1 MSLTHFAILILI
13 IVVISVISVK
23 IQKHARLKNEQ
34 NLIKKEETRI
44 RMASLRE
51 RKEQK
56 KQERLALEAQKKQE
70 RLALEAQKK
79 QEQEALEEQRKQEL
93 LRLQV
98 EQKKRIEDQNKALNK
113 LGLVEKESDEDEEEY
128 IEGYGYTTL
137 EYQTN
142 EYFDIDK
149 FFKYV
154 NKYGLEDESFKLWI
168 IASSGNS
175 MYFAC
180 NAEESIWFARIG
192 EGAVK
197 KFQSKKAL
205 RNYVWCFC
213 QNEQIAERN
222 RKIDSIL
229 KDGIDSA
236 PRLQSKDTDIE
247 ANLSAIITKSDYSG
261 LFEKHVTVFC
271 ENSIAL
277 IEYELPAKDDLPW
290 IKDYRYIAASNT
302 IKETPLTESVISK
315 VYEQL
320 LYSICLRS
328 IYEVCV
334 AKKADDIQS
343 VVFNG
348 FVTAINRANGIK
360 EHKCIL
366 SLQVSKAKFLSM
378 DLRNVE
384 PKKCFKS
391 LKGVS
396 AAQLVDISPVQPVL
410 SFNRN
415 DRRFIEGK
423 EIQMDSGTN
432 LASMDWE
439 DFEHL
444 VRELFE
450 MEFSRNGGEVRV
462 TQASRDGG
470 VDAIVFD
477 PDPLRG
483 GKIVIQAK
491 RYTNTVGVSAV
502 RDLYGTVINEG
513 ANSGILIT
521 TSDYGHDSYEFAKDK
536 PLKLLNGGHLLAL
549 LHKNGKEG
557 YINIQEAKEILKEE
571 Q

>member
-34 NLIKKEETRI
+34 NLIKKEETRV

-205 RNYVWCFC
+205 RNYV
-213 QNEQIAERN
+213 
-222 RKIDSIL
+222 
-229 KDGIDSA
+229 
-236 PRLQSKDTDIE
+236 
-247 ANLSAIITKSDYSG
+247 
-261 LFEKHVTVFC
+261 
-271 ENSIAL
+271 
-277 IEYELPAKDDLPW
+277 
-290 IKDYRYIAASNT
+290 
-302 IKETPLTESVISK
+302 
-315 VYEQL
+315 
-320 LYSICLRS
+320 
-328 IYEVCV
+328 
-334 AKKADDIQS
+334 
-343 VVFNG
+343 
-348 FVTAINRANGIK
+348 
-360 EHKCIL
+360 
-366 SLQVSKAKFLSM
+366 
-378 DLRNVE
+378 
-384 PKKCFKS
+384 
-391 LKGVS
+391 
-396 AAQLVDISPVQPVL
+396 
-410 SFNRN
+410 
-415 DRRFIEGK
+415 
-423 EIQMDSGTN
+423 
-432 LASMDWE
+432 
-439 DFEHL
+439 
-444 VRELFE
+444 
-450 MEFSRNGGEVRV
+450 
-462 TQASRDGG
+462 
-470 VDAIVFD
+470 
-477 PDPLRG
+477 
-483 GKIVIQAK
+483 
-491 RYTNTVGVSAV
+491 
-502 RDLYGTVINEG
+502 
-513 ANSGILIT
+513 
-521 TSDYGHDSYEFAKDK
+521 
-536 PLKLLNGGHLLAL
+536 
-549 LHKNGKEG
+549 
-557 YINIQEAKEILKEE
+557 
-571 Q
+571 